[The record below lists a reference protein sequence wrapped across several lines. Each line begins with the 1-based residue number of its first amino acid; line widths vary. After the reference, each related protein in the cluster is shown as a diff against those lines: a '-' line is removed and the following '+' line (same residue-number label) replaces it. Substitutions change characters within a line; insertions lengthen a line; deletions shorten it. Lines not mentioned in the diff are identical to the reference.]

1 MTRRRNSA
9 GPTLAT
15 VERAAR
21 VSVPTVSKVV
31 NGRED
36 VAPDTRR
43 RVTEALSR
51 LGYAR
56 RPRAVAA
63 GTHISQVDMMLTCL
77 DGPRSGAVLRG
88 AEIAADEAGYDLVV
102 SAALARSSGAGF
114 DDRWLHRLAGRGSSG
129 ALFDLAGLAASRS
142 QCLERQ
148 NIPFVMVDPL
158 LDALRHVSTHSPQ
171 GSRSSPNSSFE
182 SPARARRCFL

>member
-1 MTRRRNSA
+1 MTRMRNSA

-21 VSVPTVSKVV
+21 VSVPTVS
-31 NGRED
+31 
-36 VAPDTRR
+36 
-43 RVTEALSR
+43 
-51 LGYAR
+51 
-56 RPRAVAA
+56 
-63 GTHISQVDMMLTCL
+63 THISQVDMMLTCL